1 MDKTEGL
8 KLKTINM
15 RIWYIICLHWKKL
28 AKIQSK
34 NYRKNGVHRML
45 TTHLQDTHDQK

>member
-8 KLKTINM
+8 KLKH
-15 RIWYIICLHWKKL
+15 WYIICLHWKKL

>member
-1 MDKTEGL
+1 MFALEKTCKDTE
-8 KLKTINM
+8 
-15 RIWYIICLHWKKL
+15 
-28 AKIQSK
+28 K